1 MALPTPRLRDSDIH
15 PALTPL
21 TYTPIMTSFAQH
33 PDTATPSTPH
43 FVVQDPH
50 NQRYVPAQYD
60 HQPISSHQ
68 QFAPQTQPYP
78 VQTNIT
84 SSRASHI
91 SQNNNQQR
99 YMPASVPPTLRYLPT
114 DHRRVGLIMVNSSD
128 LCWIRDT
135 VNQASGL
142 LEPIDRLVQQTL
154 IDLKTQP
161 SRISRL
167 VRTDLIVLTTVR
179 RTSPRIA
186 ERREI

>member
-1 MALPTPRLRDSDIH
+1 
-15 PALTPL
+15 
-21 TYTPIMTSFAQH
+21 MTSFAQH

-50 NQRYVPAQYD
+50 NQRYVPAQR
-60 HQPISSHQ
+60 SR
-68 QFAPQTQPYP
+68 TQSKP
-78 VQTNIT
+78 NIT
-84 SSRASHI
+84 SSHASHI

-154 IDLKTQP
+154 IDLMTQP